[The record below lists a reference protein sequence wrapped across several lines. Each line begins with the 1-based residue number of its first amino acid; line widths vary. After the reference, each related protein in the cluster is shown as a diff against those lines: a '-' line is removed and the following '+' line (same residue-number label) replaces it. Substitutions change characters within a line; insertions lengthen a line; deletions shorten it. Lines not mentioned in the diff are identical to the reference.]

1 MLTLDKI
8 YHAAYA
14 LKNVAR
20 TTDLL
25 SCKSLSN
32 DVNVYL
38 KAENLQVTG
47 SFKVR
52 GAYYKISQ
60 LTEEQKQAGVIACSA
75 GNHAQGVALAASN
88 NGIKAVVCMP
98 DGAPISKVEATKGY
112 GAEVVLVPG
121 VYDDAYAL

>member
-38 KAENLQVTG
+38 KAEN
-47 SFKVR
+47 
-52 GAYYKISQ
+52 
-60 LTEEQKQAGVIACSA
+60 
-75 GNHAQGVALAASN
+75 QGL
-88 NGIKAVVCMP
+88 
-98 DGAPISKVEATKGY
+98 
-112 GAEVVLVPG
+112 
-121 VYDDAYAL
+121 